1 MGKDRKTQRLCI
13 SQWAP
18 EDRPREKA
26 LDRGI
31 QALTKAELLAI
42 LIGSGS
48 PEESAVA
55 LMQRLLADCHG
66 RLRELGRMSLQDLC
80 AYHGIGPAK
89 AITLQA
95 ACRIGVLTELEP
107 EAERPVMNTSSR
119 IAAYMR
125 PRLENLPHEE
135 CHVLCL
141 DNSLHLLASRCVARG
156 GLTSTAVDVRCVLRE
171 ALLVRATAIVL
182 CHNHPSGQSR
192 PSQAD
197 DRLTEHLGRAAAQVD
212 VRLLDHVILCGTR
225 HYSYAD
231 EGRL

>member
-1 MGKDRKTQRLCI
+1 MEKEKKTRRLSI
-13 SQWAP
+13 SQWAS

-26 LDRGI
+26 MDRGI
-31 QALTKAELLAI
+31 RSLTKAELLAI

-48 PEESAVA
+48 AEESAVA

-66 RLRELGRMSLQDLC
+66 RLRELGRMSVEDLC

-89 AITLQA
+89 AVTLQA
-95 ACRIGVLTELEP
+95 ACRIGVLTGLEP
-107 EAERPVMNTSSR
+107 ETERPVMNTSSR

-135 CHVLCL
+135 CYVLCL
-141 DNSLHLLASRCVARG
+141 DNSLHLLAARCVARG
-156 GLTSTAVDVRCVLRE
+156 GLTATTVDVRCVLRE

-182 CHNHPSGQSR
+182 CHNHPSGQCQ
-192 PSQAD
+192 PSLAD
-197 DRLTEHLGRAAAQVD
+197 DRLTEHIRLAAGQVD
-212 VRLLDHVILCGTR
+212 VRLLDHLILFASG